1 MIAILLLIGLYV
13 GALCAQEAP
22 SYSVYVVGTC
32 SDGIS
37 SQNGYWKNGVF
48 NPMTCIKNNGIIAVD
63 NGDVYSFYCATEYD
77 SRRQKTDYRLKVYK
91 NGEYLWSYFATDN
104 MSLAS
109 MAVLNGSLCVGLE
122 ISGIDING
130 YSKKKQ
136 FKIIR
141 DGQCVKSDA
150 GRCMAVANGFLY
162 YTADYDNVT
171 NGYYA
176 GGNYYKNPDQW
187 NGSKFK
193 ANKMKVFGTN
203 VWMYGRDNNGPCAQ
217 CNNEFRSYP
226 IKGHG
231 SSILDYQECY
241 GVYYLMDNKEI
252 LTHSGNGVYTNILS
266 AYNPIAMETDGN
278 LLYILASKQQGAMK
292 VFCVLTYNPHSKTIT
307 NTKTLPGCSDAW
319 QLLVVED

>member
-37 SQNGYWKNGVF
+37 SQTGYWKNGVF

-91 NGEYLWSYFATDN
+91 NGEYLWSYFATDIRN

-109 MAVLNGSLCVGLE
+109 MAVLNGNLCIGLE
-122 ISGIDING
+122 FEYENWRKG
-130 YSKKKQ
+130 Y
-136 FKIIR
+136 KIIR

-162 YTADYDNVT
+162 YTADYDNIT
-171 NGYYA
+171 TGYYA

-203 VWMYGRDNNGPCAQ
+203 VWMYGRDNNGPCEQ
-217 CNNEFRSYP
+217 FNNESRSYR

-231 SSILDYQECY
+231 SSILDYQRCY

-252 LTHSGNGVYTNILS
+252 LTYSDNGVYTNILS

-292 VFCVLTYNPHSKTIT
+292 VFCVLTYNPYSKTIT
-307 NTKTLPGCSDAW
+307 NTKTLHGCSDAW